1 MTDNTTD
8 EKVYTRTFQPDS
20 GESLALVAKH
30 IPAASRVLDIGCGAG
45 DLGHY
50 LRVEKA
56 CTVIGIDYS
65 AASLAVAADK
75 LDKIL
80 QVDLNMQSVHEH
92 VETDG
97 KFDVIVMAD
106 ILEHLMNPQAVLASA
121 QQLLAADGKVLISI
135 PNAGY
140 VGALLSLYDDE
151 WNYREE
157 GILDRTHVRF
167 YTQKS
172 IMALLTDNGFDS
184 YLCDRVRRDLL
195 DSEFQQRIDNQVDS
209 VRNWL
214 LAKPEGSTYQ
224 FIIEARPTTQQY
236 RFPAVAKSLPMS
248 LQHIVKIYWQA
259 DVLEAFDATNYALQ
273 RGEMGKQNC
282 LRFKVGLGQIHK
294 IRLNFADRRGV
305 YCLDQIRIFNG
316 KQLLWS
322 AQQNNYTIEL
332 SDSGA
337 NHKRLP
343 MVAMAYHAEA
353 FLLLTLEKAVGGDDL
368 FIEVVINAPV
378 SEYNNAFI
386 DSVPFTDYQQLQ
398 QKYTELI
405 AAHQAIND
413 HYQMAQNII
422 TERGQQLAQIQN
434 EHKRMITEY
443 TELLQE
449 KDKTISKQQHLQ
461 QQLLNSS
468 SWQLTAPLRVI
479 TGFFKKL

>member
-8 EKVYTRTFQPDS
+8 EKIYTRTFQPDS

-50 LRVEKA
+50 LRAEKD

-75 LDKIL
+75 LDKAL
-80 QVDLNMQSVHEH
+80 QVDLNTQNVHEH
-92 VETDG
+92 VAVDD

-106 ILEHLMNPQAVLASA
+106 ILEHLMNPQAVLLSA
-121 QQLLAADGKVLISI
+121 QQLLKADGKVLISI

-167 YTQKS
+167 YTKKS
-172 IMALLTDNGFDS
+172 IMALLADNGFDG

-195 DSEFQQRIDNQVDS
+195 DSEFRQRIDSQVDS
-209 VRNWL
+209 VRDWL

-224 FIIEARPTTQQY
+224 FIIEARPKTQQY
-236 RFPAVAKSLPMS
+236 RFPAVAKPLPMS

-259 DVLEAFDATNYALQ
+259 DVSEAFNETNYAIK

-305 YCLDQIRIFNG
+305 YCLDQIRIFDG
-316 KQLLWS
+316 EQLLWS
-322 AQQNNYTIEL
+322 AQQNNYTIKL
-332 SDSGA
+332 SDAGA
-337 NHKRLP
+337 HYKRLP
-343 MVAMAYHAEA
+343 MVIMAHHAEA
-353 FLLLTLEKAVGGDDL
+353 FLLLTLEKTIDGDDIL
-368 FIEVVINAPV
+368 IEVVINAPV

-386 DSVPFTDYQQLQ
+386 DSVSFSDYQQLQ
-398 QKYTELI
+398 QKYTKLI
-405 AAHQAIND
+405 AARQAITEQ
-413 HYQMAQNII
+413 HQMAQTVI
-422 TERGQQLAQIQN
+422 TEREQQLVQI
-434 EHKRMITEY
+434 RSEY
-443 TELLQE
+443 EKMANKKDKEINKLLLQ
-449 KDKTISKQQHLQ
+449 Q
-461 QQLLNSS
+461 QQLLDSS

-479 TGFFKKL
+479 SRFFKKS